1 MRSRRPELSRRTV
14 LGLAAGALVSGC
26 LPGKRRA
33 DPPAAPDPDVGLAA
47 SIRADELGLIATYDA
62 AIRSFPALAPTLA
75 PVREQHR
82 QHLAALAPP
91 AAPAAPD
98 QRSSAPLALPPATTP
113 DPAAALRSLVAA
125 ERAAAAARVADCLA
139 ASPRLAPLLA
149 SIGASEAAHAS
160 ALAGSAVPR

>member
-33 DPPAAPDPDVGLAA
+33 DPPAAAPDPDVGLAA
-47 SIRADELGLIATYDA
+47 SIRADELGLIAAYDA
-62 AIRSFPALAPTLA
+62 AIRGFPALAPTLA

-82 QHLAALAPP
+82 QHLAALAP
-91 AAPAAPD
+91 PAAPD

>member
-26 LPGKRRA
+26 LPGGHRA
-33 DPPAAPDPDVGLAA
+33 DPPVRPDPDVGLAA
-47 SIRADELGLIATYDA
+47 SIRTDELGLIAAYDA
-62 AIRSFPALAPTLA
+62 AILTFPALAPMLA
-75 PVREQHR
+75 PVRKQH
-82 QHLAALAPP
+82 QEHLAALRPP
-91 AAPAAPD
+91 GPQSNSPMAV
-98 QRSSAPLALPPATTP
+98 QQATTSN
-113 DPAAALRSLVAA
+113 PAAALRSLVAA

-160 ALAGSAVPR
+160 ALAGAAVLR